1 MIVLGIETSTARS
14 SVAALVDGT
23 VAYDEHHEDARGH
36 GAFLAPALQRCL
48 DTVGG
53 AAGVGLIA
61 VGTGP
66 GLYTGLRV
74 GMATAAAFASARS
87 VPVIGVGGLEVLAR
101 MAQHEHAGMDMDTDT
116 VVTTLDARRG
126 QVFWAVHG
134 PGPQGDGL
142 HLLDGPHVGAR
153 EQLEEVIA
161 EHATRTLSGSGS
173 VHVVGEIGSGAAD
186 GEVMRPEAKVL
197 VQLAAE
203 RMAALG
209 AQRAA
214 VELTPAALEAV
225 YLRDADVRVGWNER
239 GGVRAGLDDGAR
251 DGARDGTRDGAR
263 DGARGGGAS

>member
-14 SVAALVDGT
+14 SVAVLVDG
-23 VAYDEHHEDARGH
+23 VIAHDEHREDARGH

-48 DTVGG
+48 EAVGG
-53 AAGVGLIA
+53 PAGVGLVA

-87 VPVIGVGGLEVLAR
+87 VPVVGIGGLEVLAW
-101 MAQHEHAGMDMDTDT
+101 MAQHERAATGTI
-116 VVTTLDARRG
+116 VTTLDARRG

-134 PGPQGDGL
+134 PDPQDGEL
-142 HLLDGPHVGAR
+142 RPIDGPHVGAR
-153 EQLEEVIA
+153 EQLDEVVA
-161 EHATRTLSGSGS
+161 EHAARGS
-173 VHVVGEIGSGAAD
+173 VHMIGEIVETVETVGGAA
-186 GEVMRPEAKVL
+186 GVTVTRPEARVL
-197 VQLAAE
+197 VRLAEE
-203 RMAALG
+203 RMVTLG

-214 VELTPAALEAV
+214 AELTPAALEAV

-251 DGARDGTRDGAR
+251 DGAHDGGP
-263 DGARGGGAS
+263 S